1 MSKKEKK
8 VQKDTGPGLSSDEDI
23 SSSDHKSEYN
33 EEDYQKLNV
42 DYLRLAAEFENYKK
56 RISKDQESIAISTIS
71 MFALSLLPLVDSF
84 ENALE
89 QGKGNENIKALYN
102 QLINSLDA
110 IEITEVPGVGSPF
123 APNFHEAMEHSGEG
137 CEEIVSEVLRKGFTF
152 REKLIR
158 PALVK
163 VNSE

>member
-1 MSKKEKK
+1 MLDVENNYDFESSLK
-8 VQKDTGPGLSSDEDI
+8 VAKDLE
-23 SSSDHKSEYN
+23 
-33 EEDYQKLNV
+33 KLNFTWFEAPMI
-42 DYLRLAAEFENYKK
+42 DYEFENYKK

-123 APNFHEAMEHSGEG
+123 DPNFHEAMFEIPSDDHEPGIIIQVIEHGYVLENRLLRAAKVGVSSKKN
-137 CEEIVSEVLRKGFTF
+137 EEK
-152 REKLIR
+152 
-158 PALVK
+158 P
-163 VNSE
+163 N

>member
-8 VQKDTGPGLSSDEDI
+8 VQKDTGPGLSSHEDI

-33 EEDYQKLNV
+33 EEDYQKLND

-89 QGKGNENIKALYN
+89 QGKGNEIIKETFQILNDKKSDDFHFSGY
-102 QLINSLDA
+102 
-110 IEITEVPGVGSPF
+110 IEGNELMNGRVNV
-123 APNFHEAMEHSGEG
+123 
-137 CEEIVSEVLRKGFTF
+137 IVSDGFTGNVALKTAEGTANFITDELKKGF
-152 REKLIR
+152 RWII
-158 PALVK
+158 
-163 VNSE
+163 SW

>member
-33 EEDYQKLNV
+33 EEDYQKLND

-89 QGKGNENIKALYN
+89 QGKGNENIKEWV
-102 QLINSLDA
+102 LIDKDGNL
-110 IEITEVPGVGSPF
+110 IER
-123 APNFHEAMEHSGEG
+123 GEG
-137 CEEIVSEVLRKGFTF
+137 AHTHQRTMFGLLGQQVRDAAQ
-152 REKLIR
+152 KLG
-158 PALVK
+158 LG
-163 VNSE
+163 